1 MTLCSIGVVARHYGV
16 SPSTIRR
23 WVAKGLIEV
32 ARRTLGGHR
41 RFEMSFQPR
50 NGDEERKHIG
60 YARVSSHDQKE
71 DLRRQA
77 KRLRLSGCDEVIT
90 DIGSGLNCNK
100 PGLRKLL
107 NRILQG
113 RIHTLSVV
121 YEDRLLRFGTAL
133 IRLMC
138 RKSGTD
144 FGVLEDKPARFFEE
158 ELAKDVV
165 TLMIVF

>member
-23 WVAKGLIEV
+23 WVAKGHIEV

-77 KRLRLSGCDEVIT
+77 DRLRLSGCDEVIT

-113 RIHTLSVV
+113 KIHTLSVV

-144 FGVLEDKPARFFEE
+144 FRVLEDKLVP
-158 ELAKDVV
+158 LKKSLPQ
-165 TLMIVF
+165 TL